1 MLTPIFESHAH
12 YDDDAFLEDR
22 ELLLGT
28 MAEHGIG
35 TIINVGASMDST
47 RQTLELASQY
57 PFIYAAIGVH
67 PSETGELTEADMDFL
82 RQHAS
87 EDKVAAIGEIGLD
100 YHWNEPERDIQ
111 KHWFIRQ
118 MQLAKEVGLPVIIHS
133 RDAAK
138 DTLDIMRAE
147 HAENL
152 NGVVHCYSY
161 SKEQAKDYLN
171 MGYYFGIGGVITF
184 QNAKKLKEAVDYIP
198 MDRILLET
206 DSPYLAPV
214 PNRGKRNDSTNLPL
228 IAEAIAAL
236 KHMDAEDVVRISAD
250 NAHKLFTK
258 CR

>member
-138 DTLDIMRAE
+138 DTLDIMCAE
-147 HAENL
+147 HAEDL

>member
-35 TIINVGASMDST
+35 IIINVGASMDST

-138 DTLDIMRAE
+138 DTLDIMCAE
-147 HAENL
+147 HAEDL